1 MNDII
6 DNIFNENKISLL
18 DFDYPRLLDFFTQK
32 GYPKF
37 RAKTIMTWIY
47 QKSIFDFNQMSDLA
61 KKDRALF
68 SELYNIITLTQ
79 EKVQTSKD
87 GTLKFLFSGS
97 DGVNIESV
105 IIPNQDDSRYTLC
118 VSSQVGCALRCSFC
132 ATGQM
137 GFKRNLTKS
146 EIISQVLLTDAYIKK
161 IYELDPY
168 TRAIDNIVF
177 MGMGEPFLNYD
188 NVISAVEIL
197 NSPESFDIG
206 TRRITISTSGII
218 DGINKFTYAKG
229 QVRLA
234 ISLHAANHEK
244 RKTIM
249 PIARNENTKAML
261 DAVRI
266 YQKKT
271 NRRITIEY
279 ILIEGFNNTEEDVLA
294 LKHSLIN
301 IKYNLNLIPLNPVD
315 NLPYDA
321 PSQNC
326 INDFSARLRR
336 HSIPYVLRTPKG
348 QDIEAACGQLA
359 LKNNE

>member
-1 MNDII
+1 MNNIF
-6 DNIFNENKISLL
+6 DNIFNEDRISLL
-18 DFDYPRLLDFFTQK
+18 EFDYPRLLDFLMQK

-37 RAKTIMTWIY
+37 RAKTIMAWIY
-47 QKSIFDFNQMSDLA
+47 QRSVFNFEEMSDLS

-68 SELYNIITLTQ
+68 SELYDIITLTQ
-79 EKVQTSKD
+79 KNRQCSKD
-87 GTLKFLFSGS
+87 GTLKFLFTAKDGS
-97 DGVNIESV
+97 NIESV
-105 IIPNQDDSRYTLC
+105 IIPNEADSRYTLC

-137 GFKRNLTKS
+137 GFGRNLSKS
-146 EIISQVLLTDAYIKK
+146 EIISQVLLADATIKHIHQLEPHK
-161 IYELDPY
+161 
-168 TRAIDNIVF
+168 RAIDNIVF

-188 NVISAVEIL
+188 NVIGAIEIL
-197 NSPESFDIG
+197 NSPDGFDIG

-218 DGINKFTYAKG
+218 EGIQKFIYAKG

-249 PIARNENTKAML
+249 PIARTENTYAML
-261 DAVRI
+261 DAVRT
-266 YQKKT
+266 YQEQT

-279 ILIEGFNNTEEDVLA
+279 ILIEGFNNFEEDVLA
-294 LKHSLIN
+294 LKHSLVN
-301 IKYNLNLIPLNPVD
+301 IKYNLNLIPLNPVE

-326 INDFSARLRR
+326 INDFTNRLQR
-336 HSIPYVLRTPKG
+336 HSIPFVLRISKG
-348 QDIEAACGQLA
+348 RDIDAACGQLA
-359 LKNNE
+359 LKNL